1 MARHLGQGRSLAGLT
16 FLCYTANMTIKEI
29 AIHAIEDLPEDARW
43 EEIQERIN
51 FMAGVRKGLQELD
64 QGKGIPHERVKE
76 EFAEWL

>member
-1 MARHLGQGRSLAGLT
+1 MIRIS
-16 FLCYTANMTIKEI
+16 KEI
-29 AIHAIEDLPEDARW
+29 AIHAIEDLFEDARW

-64 QGKGIPHERVKE
+64 QGNRIPHEQIKE